1 MNELLEKIRSRGYWK
16 VIIRPATFVEKRISN
31 TSDLYPILEKTSVQ
45 VRIWGFPHLDNNEKL
60 GINVDWIGQEIAW
73 EYYLELWRFYQSGQ
87 FVHLSGMAEDWLD
100 RSRLSPPDQSWKPR
114 TFLNVVGVVF
124 RFTEIFEFAARL
136 AFTAAG
142 DEQMRLEI
150 TLSGLEGRTLWV
162 DPSYRWGASLLMT
175 QKASVKELP
184 YKTDLARTQ
193 LVTEPSARSG

>member
-31 TSDLYPILEKTSVQ
+31 TSDVYPILEKTSVQ

-114 TFLNVVGVVF
+114 TFLNVVGAVF

-150 TLSGLEGRTLWV
+150 TLSGLEGPTLWV
-162 DPSYRWGASLLMT
+162 D
-175 QKASVKELP
+175 
-184 YKTDLARTQ
+184 
-193 LVTEPSARSG
+193 